1 MMGTLDSSCNIR
13 FLEASMPTRTLRGI
27 LFLFVALIPAVA
39 FGQGSAVQSVS
50 LQVQPVTKL
59 GVSGN
64 PGSLVISDAIAGVT
78 EMSVQDNSSAYSLTT
93 NLDNMK
99 IVASIDNPMPAGTRL
114 MVNLA
119 SSNGFSAGLVDVSN
133 ATFPVNVVTG
143 IGRGAQAG
151 QTIGYVFSAE
161 AEAGGIPSQ
170 TRTITLTLTN

>member
-1 MMGTLDSSCNIR
+1 LTLLSTFVSFESNM
-13 FLEASMPTRTLRGI
+13 ATRTLRGI
-27 LFLFVALIPAVA
+27 LFLIAALLPVLMY
-39 FGQGSAVQSVS
+39 GQGSAVQSVS

-64 PGSLVISDAIAGVT
+64 PGSLVISDAVAGVT
-78 EMSVQDNSSAYSLTT
+78 EMSVQDNSSAYNLTT

-114 MVNLA
+114 MMNLA
-119 SSNGFSAGLVDVSN
+119 SSNGISAGLVDVSN
-133 ATFPVNVVTG
+133 ATLPVNVVTG
-143 IGRGAQAG
+143 IGRGAQAS
-151 QTIGYVFSAE
+151 QTIAYVFSAD